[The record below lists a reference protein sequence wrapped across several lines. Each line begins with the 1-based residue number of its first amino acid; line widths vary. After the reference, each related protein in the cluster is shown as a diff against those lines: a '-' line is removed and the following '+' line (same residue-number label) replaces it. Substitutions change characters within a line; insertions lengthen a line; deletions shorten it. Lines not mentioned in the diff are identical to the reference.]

1 MNEASYIGRVLIF
14 LGLTVAVFG
23 AIVLLLSRL
32 GAGRGWPL
40 PGDIVI
46 RKGPVTIFFPIVT
59 MVVVSI
65 IMTLLLR
72 VVFTARR

>member
-1 MNEASYIGRVLIF
+1 MNEASYVGKVLIF
-14 LGLTVAVFG
+14 LGLTAAAFG
-23 AIVLLLSRL
+23 AIILLLSRL
-32 GAGRGWPL
+32 SGGRGWPL

-59 MVVVSI
+59 MIIVSV

-72 VVFTARR
+72 ILFVARR

>member
-1 MNEASYIGRVLIF
+1 MNEASYVGRLLIF
-14 LGLTVAVFG
+14 LGMTATVFG
-23 AIVLLLSRL
+23 AIILLLSRL
-32 GAGRGWPL
+32 SGGKGWPL

-59 MVVVSI
+59 MIIVSV

-72 VVFTARR
+72 LLFVARR